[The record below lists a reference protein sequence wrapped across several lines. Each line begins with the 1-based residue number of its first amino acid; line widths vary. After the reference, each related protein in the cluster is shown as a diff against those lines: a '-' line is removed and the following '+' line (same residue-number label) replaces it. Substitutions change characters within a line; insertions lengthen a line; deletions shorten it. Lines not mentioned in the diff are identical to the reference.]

1 MNSVS
6 VKFNREDRPEFVTE
20 LRKRV
25 NSYFKENNISK
36 YGNRQMKVK
45 TLFMVLLYLLPFTFM
60 LTGYITNI
68 WVILGLWGL
77 MGFGMSG
84 IGLAVMHD
92 ANHGAYSKNRKTNER
107 IGRIL
112 YLVGGYPA
120 NWRIQHNVLHH
131 TYTNIHE
138 HDEDL
143 GNGFIRMSP
152 NQKRMGMHKFQFIY
166 VPFFYTIMT
175 LYWLVS
181 KDFQQAFRYKKKDL
195 LKTQNLTFQSA
206 LTKITL
212 SKIIYTLVFIVLPLA
227 VIPIPWWYTMLGFL
241 LMQAVCG
248 LSLAL
253 VFQCAHVIEETSFFN
268 TEENGG
274 SMENNFAIH
283 QLKSTANFAHGS
295 RAFSWFIGGLN
306 YQIEHHLFPNICHV
320 HYRQISGIVKA
331 TAEEY
336 GVPYFAHKTFA
347 GALRSHFG
355 MLYHLGNGSYEKKI
369 AEAQPQKVAS

>member
-1 MNSVS
+1 
-6 VKFNREDRPEFVTE
+6 
-20 LRKRV
+20 
-25 NSYFKENNISK
+25 
-36 YGNRQMKVK
+36 
-45 TLFMVLLYLLPFTFM
+45 M
-60 LTGYITNI
+60 LTGYITNV
-68 WVILGLWGL
+68 WGILALWGL

-84 IGLAVMHD
+84 VGLAVMHD
-92 ANHGAYSKNRKTNER
+92 ANHGAYSKNKKTNEWV
-107 IGRIL
+107 GRIL

-131 TYTNIHE
+131 TYTNISG

-152 NQKRMGMHKFQFIY
+152 NQKRMGFHKFQIIY
-166 VPFFYTIMT
+166 VPMLYVIMT
-175 LYWLVS
+175 LYWFVS
-181 KDFQQAFRYKKKDL
+181 KDFQQIFRYKKKNL
-195 LKTQNLTFQSA
+195 LKTQQLTFSTS
-206 LTKITL
+206 LIKIAL
-212 SKIIYTLVFIVLPLA
+212 SKVIYALVFIVLPIA
-227 VIPIPWWYTMLGFL
+227 VLPLPWSVTMWGFL
-241 LMQAVCG
+241 LMHAVCG

-253 VFQCAHVIEETSFFN
+253 IFQCAHVIEETSFFDA
-268 TEENGG
+268 EENGG

-320 HYRQISGIVKA
+320 HYRQISGIVKE

-336 GVPYFAHKTFA
+336 GIPYVAHKTFA

-355 MLYHLGNGSYEKKI
+355 MLYSLGNGSYEKKM
-369 AEAQPQKVAS
+369 EKEQRQLVAS